1 MDFKADD
8 FVEIRADDGFYGPGV
23 VVRSIEWGNR
33 FVVVRVDGEL
43 RRFKPHELKVVARDA
58 YYVE

>member
-1 MDFKADD
+1 MDFKDGD
-8 FVEIRADDGFYGPGV
+8 FVEIRTDDGFYDVGV
-23 VVRSIEWGNR
+23 VTASIDGSGR
-33 FVVVRVDGEL
+33 YVVVRVDGEL